1 MEYNE
6 QKPAILLIME
16 NLGEA
21 TAYDAYN
28 SLKDDAKKYAI
39 SMSLL
44 RQHHQGPLN
53 RYSYPK
59 INKITEKSFK

>member
-1 MEYNE
+1 LEYNE

-21 TAYDAYN
+21 TAYNAYN
-28 SLKDDAKKYAI
+28 SLKDDAKKYA
-39 SMSLL
+39 MSLL

-53 RYSYPK
+53 RYGYPK
-59 INKITEKSFK
+59 INKITEKSLK